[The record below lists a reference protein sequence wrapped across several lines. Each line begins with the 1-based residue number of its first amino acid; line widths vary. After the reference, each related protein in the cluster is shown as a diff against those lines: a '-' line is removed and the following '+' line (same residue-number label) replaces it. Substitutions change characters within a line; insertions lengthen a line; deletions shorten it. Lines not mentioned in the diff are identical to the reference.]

1 MLNHILK
8 QIILLLGSVIVA
20 SKSDTL
26 IVLSVAITLV
36 SILIIMLNT
45 FATCSE
51 CLDNTQVR

>member
-45 FATCSE
+45 
-51 CLDNTQVR
+51 LRLVLNV